1 VTANASTSSVTNPV
15 TGRPETLRVDLAA
28 EGLLGG
34 LPAAFLAGTDRDL
47 LTPLRFLAPGE
58 VPSGPAPAGHL
69 RRELAAALA
78 VSNRGYGHAAA
89 DEMARKLADPA
100 TRVVVTGQQP
110 GLLGGPL
117 YAFAKMAAAARWAA
131 EIEARGEPA
140 VAIYWVATEDHDWA
154 EVSAAVVPTKEGPR
168 SFDLGADPQPLTP
181 VGMRSFGAGVEDVL
195 RAITA
200 AVPGDLY
207 GEWIAAVGAWYR
219 PDARFGEAFSRLM
232 VQLLGAR
239 SPLMLDAMHPALK
252 TAQRPWLRRLVER
265 RAEIEEALAGRD
277 AEVTARGYELR
288 VQPQRNVSPLFLLSH
303 GERRRIEWRGADSWA
318 LRGREGD
325 GGGGGGNVADLLRII
340 DDNPGVVSPGVLA
353 RSALQDAVLGSSL
366 FLVGPGELAYMAQAS
381 AVYPVLEVDAPWLA
395 LRPQTLVLEGH
406 QAEKL
411 EGLGITL
418 GDLLGDRKKL
428 DHALAAQG
436 GANFVTPVR
445 RRIEEALDELRAP
458 TLAAD
463 PSLERP
469 LEKTRE
475 QILRA
480 LDLFGEKA
488 ESAAARRDEVL
499 TKRLEQLRE
508 ACLPLGRL
516 QERVIVAAHFQGKYG
531 SRFAESY
538 WEQMSL
544 DPRFLQVISP

>member
-1 VTANASTSSVTNPV
+1 
-15 TGRPETLRVDLAA
+15 
-28 EGLLGG
+28 
-34 LPAAFLAGTDRDL
+34 
-47 LTPLRFLAPGE
+47 
-58 VPSGPAPAGHL
+58 
-69 RRELAAALA
+69 
-78 VSNRGYGHAAA
+78 
-89 DEMARKLADPA
+89 
-100 TRVVVTGQQP
+100 
-110 GLLGGPL
+110 
-117 YAFAKMAAAARWAA
+117 
-131 EIEARGEPA
+131 
-140 VAIYWVATEDHDWA
+140 
-154 EVSAAVVPTKEGPR
+154 
-168 SFDLGADPQPLTP
+168 
-181 VGMRSFGAGVEDVL
+181 
-195 RAITA
+195 
-200 AVPGDLY
+200 
-207 GEWIAAVGAWYR
+207 
-219 PDARFGEAFSRLM
+219 
-232 VQLLGAR
+232 
-239 SPLMLDAMHPALK
+239 
-252 TAQRPWLRRLVER
+252 
-265 RAEIEEALAGRD
+265 
-277 AEVTARGYELR
+277 
-288 VQPQRNVSPLFLLSH
+288 
-303 GERRRIEWRGADSWA
+303 
-318 LRGREGD
+318 
-325 GGGGGGNVADLLRII
+325 
-340 DDNPGVVSPGVLA
+340 
-353 RSALQDAVLGSSL
+353 
-366 FLVGPGELAYMAQAS
+366 MAQAS